1 MKKILLATTLLAAT
15 AGAASAEYKLTG
27 YGRIGATYDD
37 SRAVKVQL
45 SSRLRINVDVSAT
58 SDTGFEVGARIR
70 LQADQSAGAAG
81 SLAIPSAASF
91 YVTAGAFRLDAG
103 NISDAIDNMATIYNS
118 EIGLGDNSGG
128 DPAIAFIGFDSKPFG
143 LGIGGNPAPY
153 DTANQVGV
161 QASYAAAGFTGRVSY
176 HKADQT
182 VKNGADH
189 IAASVDYKT
198 GALQVG
204 AGYSTFSPAVGAST
218 SDYILSAEYDFG
230 AFKAGALYQ
239 DGDTLAKALVTVYG
253 TKAFGSLS
261 VTGYVA
267 SGAFKGADTA
277 VGIGANQDLGGGV
290 SLLGSVRHQLNG
302 DNLADVG
309 VKFSF

>member
-58 SDTGFEVGARIR
+58 SDTGFEVGGRVR
-70 LQADQSAGAAG
+70 LQADQGNNDAS
-81 SLAIPSAASF
+81 PSAASF

-128 DPAIAFIGFDSKPFG
+128 DPIIAFVGFSSHAFA
-143 LGIGGNPAPY
+143 PAA
-153 DTANQVGV
+153 ANQVGV
-161 QASYAAAGFTGRVSY
+161 QASYTAAGFTGRLSY

-182 VKNGADH
+182 IKNGADH
-189 IAASVDYKT
+189 TAASVDYKT
-198 GALQVG
+198 GNLQVG
-204 AGYSTFSPAVGAST
+204 AGYSTFSATGVPST

-239 DGDTLAKALVTVYG
+239 DGDTLAKALVTLYG

-290 SLLGSVRHQLNG
+290 SLLGSVRHELNG

>member
-27 YGRIGATYDD
+27 YGRMGATYDD

-58 SDTGFEVGARIR
+58 SDTGFEVGGRLRI
-70 LQADQSAGAAG
+70 QADQGNNDAS
-81 SLAIPSAASF
+81 PSAASF

-128 DPAIAFIGFDSKPFG
+128 DPAIAFLGFSSHAFGSAALDPTGNTFG
-143 LGIGGNPAPY
+143 LS
-153 DTANQVGV
+153 NQVGV
-161 QASYAAAGFTGRVSY
+161 QASYTAAGFTGRVSY

-182 VKNGADH
+182 IKNGADH

-198 GALQVG
+198 GNLQVG
-204 AGYSTFSPAVGAST
+204 AGYSTFSPSVGASVN
-218 SDYILSAEYDFG
+218 DYILSTEYDFG
-230 AFKAGALYQ
+230 SFKAGALYQ

-267 SGAFKGADTA
+267 SGLIKNGDTA

-290 SLLGSVRHQLNG
+290 SLLGSVRHEING